1 MYEDL
6 DRNELVAIA
15 EQRRAEYED
24 AMNKVNE
31 LRDRAACER

>member
-15 EQRRAEYED
+15 EQKRAEYE
-24 AMNKVNE
+24 AAKNEVNE